1 MNKKIV
7 GIVAAA
13 IVLILTIVIAV
24 YALRKKDT
32 SVNQ

>member
-1 MNKKIV
+1 MNKKVV

-13 IVLILTIVIAV
+13 IVLIIAIVIAV